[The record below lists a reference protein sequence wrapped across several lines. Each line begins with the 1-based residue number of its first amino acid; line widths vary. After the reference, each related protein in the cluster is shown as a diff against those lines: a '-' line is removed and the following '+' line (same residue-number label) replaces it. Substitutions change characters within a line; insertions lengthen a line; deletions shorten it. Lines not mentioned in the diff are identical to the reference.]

1 LFNQVRIISGSLR
14 GRKIVPPKGI
24 KARPTT
30 DIAKEGLFNILE
42 HRLDLDGMIAYD
54 LFSGTGNITF
64 ELVSR
69 GVEMVYSIDISPLS
83 QDFIRRTAKEFG
95 VEDRVKVVRADV
107 WRLAKNLEVKAD
119 LIFAD
124 PPFTLKD
131 YHKLHELVFEHEL
144 LNPGGMLVIEHP
156 DKADFE
162 GMRGFDVTK
171 NYGNLNFSFF
181 INSPQ
186 LKVVE

>member
-1 LFNQVRIISGSLR
+1 MDG
-14 GRKIVPPKGI
+14 IV
-24 KARPTT
+24 
-30 DIAKEGLFNILE
+30 
-42 HRLDLDGMIAYD
+42 AYD

-64 ELVSR
+64 ELISR
-69 GVEMVYSIDISPLS
+69 GAEMVYSIDISPMS
-83 QDFIRRTAKEFG
+83 QDFIKKTGKEFG
-95 VEDRVKVVRADV
+95 VEENLKVVRADV

-124 PPFTLKD
+124 PPFTLKE
-131 YHKLHELVFEHEL
+131 YPKLHELVFQNEL
-144 LNPGGMLVIEHP
+144 LNPDGLLVIEHP
-156 DKADFE
+156 DKIDFK
-162 GMRGFDVTK
+162 GLRGFESTK